1 MALELIG
8 GTVVETLMGELI
20 KAILDEGKKAAEFQA
35 IFDRLQ
41 STLISI
47 GPTIQEIERLNKES
61 DRSKETEQLVQ
72 MLKHGK
78 ELIQKCSKVTWWH
91 YHKKWKYSNKLLDLD
106 ESLLRFFQVDMAVQG
121 FRDIKEIKLG
131 QRDPYHLKLGPCQ
144 APDPP
149 PLTVGLDIPLQELK
163 MRLFRD
169 DASVIVVSA
178 PGGCGKT
185 TLAKMLCHD
194 HQVKEKFKNIFY
206 VTVSKAFNL
215 NAIVQSLFQHNGHG
229 VRVFQNDEDA
239 VNQLE
244 GLLKQKAPA
253 PMLLV
258 LDDVWS
264 GSESLLDNF
273 VFKIPNY
280 KILITSRFDFPRF
293 GSTYKLPLLKDEDAM
308 TLFRSSAFQQDG
320 RSYMPDDDLVEKI
333 VKGCKGFPLALR
345 VVGRSLCGQPA
356 EAWESRLL
364 TWSEGQSIFS
374 SDSDLLPCLQ
384 SSLDALVDKGIL
396 KECFMDLS
404 SFPEDQKIPAAAL
417 IDMWAE
423 LYKLHTDDVFAI
435 NNLQELSFRNLLSL
449 VDARKDESDVNGCYN
464 DTYVMLHDLLRELAI
479 YQSSQEPIEQR
490 KRLIVDL
497 SGDKVPNWWTQDNQQ
512 PFGAR
517 LLSISTDELFS
528 SSWCNIQTP
537 EVEVLILNFQSKENY
552 TLPEFIKQ
560 MEKLKVLVL
569 TNNGPSPAQLINFS
583 VLGSLPS
590 LKRIRF
596 EQVRIPPLCNT
607 TAEFKN
613 LEKISLVMCK
623 ISEALSNRSI
633 QISNMFPN
641 LVELNIDYCN
651 DLVELLEGLCDLV
664 ELKKLSISNCPKL
677 SALPK
682 GIGKLGNLE
691 VLRLRDCV
699 KLSGLPD
706 SIGRLH
712 KLSVLDISGC
722 LQIKEIPKQMG
733 ELCNLRKIHMRE
745 CWSLC
750 RSELPASVMN
760 LVGLKKVICDTETAK
775 LWEPFEYHLKNLRI
789 SVPEENI
796 NLNWL

>member
-8 GTVVETLMGELI
+8 ETVVETLIGELI

-72 MLKHGK
+72 MLKDGK

-149 PLTVGLDIPLQELK
+149 PLTLPEDVGRPPWLK
-163 MRLFRD
+163 CFVMIIKL
-169 DASVIVVSA
+169 
-178 PGGCGKT
+178 K
-185 TLAKMLCHD
+185 
-194 HQVKEKFKNIFY
+194 
-206 VTVSKAFNL
+206 
-215 NAIVQSLFQHNGHG
+215 SLFQHNGHG

-244 GLLKQKAPA
+244 RLLNQIAPA
-253 PMLLV
+253 PILLV
-258 LDDVWS
+258 LDDVWG

-280 KILITSRFDFPRF
+280 KILVTSRFEFPRF

-320 RSYMPDDDLVEKI
+320 RSYMPDEDLVE
-333 VKGCKGFPLALR
+333 R

-374 SDSDLLPCLQ
+374 SDSDLLLCLQ
-384 SSLDALVDKGIL
+384 SSLDALADKGIL
-396 KECFMDLS
+396 KECFMDLG
-404 SFPEDQKIPAAAL
+404 SFPEDQKIPATAL

-423 LYKLHTDDVFAI
+423 LYKLHTGGVFAI

-449 VDARKDESDVNGCYN
+449 VDARKDESDVDGCYN

-537 EVEVLILNFQSKENY
+537 ELEVLILNFQSKENY
-552 TLPEFIKQ
+552 TLPEFMKQ

-569 TNNGPSPAQLINFS
+569 TNNGPSPVQLINFS